1 MEKYTAK
8 NLEEALT
15 LVAKEKNCPLDAI
28 TYNVL
33 EENKHFLGIGNS
45 VTIEAYTP
53 QDIKDFI
60 FDYLGAYFTNLN
72 QEVAIEIIVEND
84 NYKIILDAENNAII
98 IGKAGQT
105 LRAISTVLKAAC
117 NNTFKKRINLTVD
130 VNHYKEDRYRK
141 VRGMANR
148 IAKEVVRSH
157 IDVALDPMP
166 NDERKVIHQFL
177 SNREHIKTESEG
189 EGNKRHLIIKY
200 VD

>member
-1 MEKYTAK
+1 MCCVLALHLTEVRDQAFRHIVRTNEGVRHQRLNGTVHGALQDRPDAQPLIRLDRGDQGEDMRFHTADMDRMRA
-8 NLEEALT
+8 ALIHSAGD
-15 LVAKEKNCPLDAI
+15 L
-28 TYNVL
+28 
-33 EENKHFLGIGNS
+33 HH
-45 VTIEAYTP
+45 
-53 QDIKDFI
+53 
-60 FDYLGAYFTNLN
+60 
-72 QEVAIEIIVEND
+72 
-84 NYKIILDAENNAII
+84 II

-166 NDERKVIHQFL
+166 NDERKVVHQFL